1 MFAVQAC
8 RGTEDDQEEPP
19 DLALNEDDSDSD
31 EDEATQKSL
40 DDIPIDDDLKEIK
53 QQLEEDILKDKED
66 FLVLLAAR
74 EGYAS
79 WRTDSGSY
87 LLKSLCK
94 EIEKSTIFHDLREV
108 MEKCR
113 WRTYKM
119 SGEKQ
124 VPQILSTLRA
134 RLCIK
139 RFAKKHD
146 KKTILV
152 FDRIKQPWGKGDNHL
167 IKSAHPVSVTM
178 KEYENLTRECHNY
191 DEFVLLD
198 KDVELFLIRHG
209 FRQPD
214 MDCGKNFQ

>member
-8 RGTEDDQEEPP
+8 RGTKEDQEGPP
-19 DLALNEDDSDSD
+19 DIAPNEDESDTD
-31 EDEATQKSL
+31 EDEVGQISL
-40 DDIPIDDDLKEIK
+40 DDIPIDDDLREIK
-53 QQLEEDILKDKED
+53 QLFEEDILKDKED
-66 FLVLLAAR
+66 FLVLLASR

-79 WRTDSGSY
+79 YRTKSGSY

-94 EIEKSTIFHDLREV
+94 EIKKSTIFHDLREV
-108 MEKCR
+108 MEKCS
-113 WRTYKM
+113 WRTYRM

-167 IKSAHPVSVTM
+167 MKSAHPVSVTM
-178 KEYENLTRECHNY
+178 EEYEKLTRECRNR
-191 DEFVLLD
+191 DESVLLD

-214 MDCGKNFQ
+214 MDYGKNF